1 MEFKVTK
8 QIIYGCITALLLAA
22 PVAQLTAAP
31 VAESDRVDIDLR
43 RTTLIVSDI
52 ENSLKFY
59 RDALGFRVIYDNM
72 IRTPR
77 SAQTDAEAEVS
88 RRLVFVRANDDYIGI
103 IGLLE
108 YTKPRKPVRPP
119 EPVDFSTGSAV
130 LLFTTTDLATR
141 FPKAAA
147 VPGVKVLDPPTDT
160 SYPSY
165 DGSSILNVR
174 VSTLRDPDG
183 FLIELNEFIGENPV
197 NAAE

>member
-8 QIIYGCITALLLAA
+8 QILCGLISTLLLAA
-22 PVAQLTAAP
+22 PITQPAAAP
-31 VAESDRVDIDLR
+31 VAEADRVDIDLR

-59 RDALGFRVIYDNM
+59 RDALGFKVIYDNM

-77 SAQTDAEAEVS
+77 SAQSDAEADVS

-108 YTKPRKPVRPP
+108 YTKPRKPVRRP

-197 NAAE
+197 QPAD

>member
-1 MEFKVTK
+1 MTK
-8 QIIYGCITALLLAA
+8 QILCGLISTLLLAA
-22 PVAQLTAAP
+22 PITQPAAAP
-31 VAESDRVDIDLR
+31 VAEADRVDIDLR

-59 RDALGFRVIYDNM
+59 RDALGFKVIYDNM

-77 SAQTDAEAEVS
+77 SAQSDAEADVS

-108 YTKPRKPVRPP
+108 YTKPRKPVRRP

-197 NAAE
+197 QPAD